1 MGYRINPGSTDR
13 AVEFFA
19 VEENSGD
26 VLWTWQPE
34 FLFGMNR
41 ALEPYHVIGDHLFIL
56 DEFGYALVNR
66 HSGEPVYESRRGGAK
81 SLGAFFHEGIAY
93 WANNITSH
101 THNEFENSNIL
112 AVDMMTGEPVW
123 EREDYD
129 L

>member
-1 MGYRINPGSTDR
+1 MGYSTGSGIDDR

-19 VEENSGD
+19 VEEDSGD

-34 FLFGMNR
+34 FLDGANR
-41 ALEPYHVIGDHLFIL
+41 ALEPYHVIEDYLFIL
-56 DEFGYALVNR
+56 DYLGYALVNR

-81 SLGAFFHEGIAY
+81 SHGAFFHEGIAY

-101 THNEFENSNIL
+101 AHNEFENSNVL